1 MFPLNGV
8 CGGFK
13 VISATQVAGP
23 FLEFIRFQEHIF
35 FNTRIIRGITVLVK
49 RDACTEPDVI
59 TN

>member
-1 MFPLNGV
+1 MHEMSPLNGL

-35 FNTRIIRGITVLVK
+35 FNTCTIRGITVLVQK
-49 RDACTEPDVI
+49 GTL
-59 TN
+59 TQNQT